1 MNGDVFLRKFYE
13 KPSSFREI
21 VVGSHHNYGNKVFM
35 RSINKDDSLKEITF
49 SQFYEDN
56 INFGT
61 GLFSLGLKEKRF
73 AVISETRYE
82 WVEAYLVAI
91 MGGGIIVPLDK
102 ELNIE
107 QIKSFIEFAESLE
120 TLNQMGIDYIIS
132 YDGECGGKE
141 YGESL
146 PKSLE
151 CKIAIISYI

>member
-82 WVEAYLVAI
+82 WLEAYLAAI

-102 ELNIE
+102 ELNI
-107 QIKSFIEFAESLE
+107 IGE
-120 TLNQMGIDYIIS
+120 TLFPDNVFVPELLFITDKGLYISTNNERNPDFDEDFLKFERI
-132 YDGECGGKE
+132 ELKE
-141 YGESL
+141 F
-146 PKSLE
+146 
-151 CKIAIISYI
+151 